1 MQGQFVRAVK
11 QSRQPVSIHMADKL
25 DRAFSGIDVNFFAQI
40 DFFIANAKIGIRRY
54 VRFHGISRIFRRFVI
69 NCQQLFQRV
78 KPGISVRFF
87 RQGRFRFIMAAA
99 VPCQKQQAQNNNKS
113 EFHK

>member
-54 VRFHGISRIFRRFVI
+54 VRFHGISRIFRRFVV

-78 KPGISVRFF
+78 KPGISIRFF